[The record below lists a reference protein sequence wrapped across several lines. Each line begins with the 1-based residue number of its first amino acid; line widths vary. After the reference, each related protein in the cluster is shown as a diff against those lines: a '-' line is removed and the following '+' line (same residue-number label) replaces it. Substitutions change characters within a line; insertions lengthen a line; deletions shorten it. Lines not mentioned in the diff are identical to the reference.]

1 MKYLLL
7 LKCLVAVCKQCID
20 MEKVSFLIRIG
31 VWKTMASTLT
41 FTNKIISTLHTGK
54 MFQKIIS
61 CDDIGRQSFFP
72 INIKQTAQ
80 WILIT
85 KCFRFYNYTFL
96 CEHNIML
103 ALYLYEKK
111 YFGIFISS
119 KSHFGCWH
127 MHMAPTRKP
136 EIGPPALGPA
146 SSRFIFISL

>member
-1 MKYLLL
+1 MHRYGKNFFFDQNRCLKNNGKYSDLH
-7 LKCLVAVCKQCID
+7 KQD
-20 MEKVSFLIRIG
+20 NFYSPYWKNVS
-31 VWKTMASTLT
+31 
-41 FTNKIISTLHTGK
+41 
-54 MFQKIIS
+54 KIIS
-61 CDDIGRQSFFP
+61 CNDIGRQAFFP

-103 ALYLYEKK
+103 ALHLYEKK

-136 EIGPPALGPA
+136 KIGPPALGPA
-146 SSRFIFISL
+146 SSCFIFISL